1 MGAALE
7 LAMIPISR
15 RKQIVC
21 VAVVVTCSYA
31 ISWALTPGP
40 GTGPAE
46 SFAPTFDQPAPVVIL
61 PQEAVP
67 SRDKKITTSEPPYSS
82 PKPLQANR
90 YEPI

>member
-15 RKQIVC
+15 RKQIVG
-21 VAVVVTCSYA
+21 VAVVVACSYA
-31 ISWALTPGP
+31 ISWAFTPGP
-40 GTGPAE
+40 GTGPAQ
-46 SFAPTFDQPAPVVIL
+46 SFAPTFGQPAPVVIL
-61 PQEAVP
+61 PQEAAP
-67 SRDKKITTSEPPYSS
+67 SRDKNVTTSEPSNSS